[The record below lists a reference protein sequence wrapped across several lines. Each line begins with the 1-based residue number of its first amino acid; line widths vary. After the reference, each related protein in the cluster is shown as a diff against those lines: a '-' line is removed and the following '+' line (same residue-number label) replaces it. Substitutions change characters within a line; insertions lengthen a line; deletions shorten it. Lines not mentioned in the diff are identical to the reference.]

1 MSNEI
6 RSLPGRAPPGG
17 APVGRAPHSATAGGV
32 RGTVASGTVP
42 DRVTLTGMADQIQ
55 SIIQGLEAVPVV
67 DMGRVSSMREALASN
82 SYQVDSLRVADAIIR
97 MEMMLPNLSYGD
109 AYPA

>member
-6 RSLPGRAPPGG
+6 RNLSGRAPPGG
-17 APVGRAPHSATAGGV
+17 APVGRAPRSATAGV
-32 RGTVASGTVP
+32 RGAATSRTAE
-42 DRVTLTGMADQIQ
+42 DRVTLTGRADQIQ

-67 DMGRVSSMREALASN
+67 DMGRVTSVRESLASN
-82 SYQVDSLRVADAIIR
+82 TYQVDSLRVADAIIK